1 MDPRLAVEI
10 VRDLEEDIRQGRLQA
25 GLVLRQESLATRFG
39 VSRQPV
45 RMAIE
50 MLRASGAVAL
60 RRDRSV
66 EVVGSSAQGRRD
78 LLAVRT
84 LIERE
89 ALTLAMPCF
98 EDRDL
103 LKARHV
109 QEQIE
114 IERDPKRLE
123 ELDCVFHSALYQSCG
138 NARLLRLIEE
148 LRREDRRPYHEQP
161 VGSPARALWSKQH
174 RKLLRACAARDAA
187 IAVAALET
195 HLAPLQTT

>member
-66 EVVGSSAQGRRD
+66 EVVGSSAQG
-78 LLAVRT
+78 LATSSR
-84 LIERE
+84 
-89 ALTLAMPCF
+89 
-98 EDRDL
+98 
-103 LKARHV
+103 
-109 QEQIE
+109 
-114 IERDPKRLE
+114 
-123 ELDCVFHSALYQSCG
+123 
-138 NARLLRLIEE
+138 
-148 LRREDRRPYHEQP
+148 
-161 VGSPARALWSKQH
+161 
-174 RKLLRACAARDAA
+174 CA
-187 IAVAALET
+187 
-195 HLAPLQTT
+195 P